1 MPTMNREAGGSGSVA
16 GRMPRGPVSLLGANR
31 ALRYLTI
38 LSLDALF
45 TVVSLYL
52 AFLARFDGHIPP
64 DYRRNFA
71 FALPILVAIRLVV
84 NVALGLHRW
93 SFRLSGFHEAVR
105 LAMATLAG
113 SAGFVAIFY
122 LFQRLGPP
130 RLVILLEFFLT
141 SAAMAGLRFSPRLA
155 SGWYGDRQRSR
166 QQDSRRTVIV
176 GAGSA
181 GDLLLRD
188 LQRTRMHSYQ
198 VVGFVDDDRRK
209 TGTLLGGRPVLGT
222 IDALPDVIEK
232 HDVTQVLIAIP
243 RLSAERIQTILR
255 LCSSLKVRFKI
266 IPVSFTYLNDR
277 ITASM
282 LHDLS
287 PEDLLPRDPNVFDA
301 EEVRRLVSSKRI
313 LVTGAAGSIGG
324 EIARQVSSYG
334 CQTLVLVDINENN
347 LYFLYRELRE
357 RRPDLKVTAEVA
369 DVREAGPLLSLG
381 ALHRPQVVFH
391 AAAHKHVPLMEDAPA
406 EAVKNNVFGTQNAA
420 RMAEACGAERF
431 VLISTDK
438 AVHPASVMGVS
449 KRVAEFVVRDLART
463 SETRF
468 TAVRFGN
475 VLGSAG
481 SVVPLF
487 KQQIERGGPV
497 TVTHPECRRYFMTIP
512 EAVGLVLLAGLG
524 DYGDLCVLDMGKP
537 IRILDL
543 ASHMITMAGLVPGSD
558 IRIEF
563 TGLRPGEKLTEEL
576 MTEEEEQGQVVRDRI
591 YAAKSPPPP
600 ADLHVHLAELRR
612 QAEAC
617 DRAGLLR
624 TLHRLVPTY
633 VSSGVPAAI
642 PTAPDPDWAA
652 TPTEFR
658 H

>member
-1 MPTMNREAGGSGSVA
+1 MLQEPVRIVSATRE
-16 GRMPRGPVSLLGANR
+16 
-31 ALRYLTI
+31 LRYLTI

-45 TVVSLYL
+45 TIGSLYL
-52 AFLARFDGHIPP
+52 AFLVRFDGHIPP
-64 DYRRNFA
+64 DYTRTLVM
-71 FALPILVAIRLVV
+71 ALPILVVIRLVV

-93 SFRLSGFHEAVR
+93 SFRMSGFHEAIR
-105 LAMATLAG
+105 LGTATLAG
-113 SAGFVAIFY
+113 SACFVAVFY
-122 LFQRLGPP
+122 FFQRLGPP
-130 RLVILLEFFLT
+130 RSVILLEFFLT
-141 SAAMAGLRFSPRLA
+141 SASMGGLRFSPRLA

-166 QQDSRRTVIV
+166 QQGSRRTIIV

-188 LQRTRMHSYQ
+188 LHRSREHSYH
-198 VVGFVDDDRRK
+198 VVGFVDDDTRK
-209 TGTLLGGRPVLGT
+209 VGTYLGGRPVLGT
-222 IDALPDVIEK
+222 IDELPDVIERQ
-232 HDVTQVLIAIP
+232 DVTQVLIAIP

-255 LCSSLKVRFKI
+255 LCSSLKVHFKI
-266 IPVSFTYLNDR
+266 IPVSFAYLNDR

-301 EEVRRLVSSKRI
+301 EEIQRLVSGKRI

-334 CQTLVLVDINENN
+334 CETLVLVDINEND
-347 LYFLYRELRE
+347 LYFLYRELRG

-369 DVREAGPLLSLG
+369 DVREAGRLLRLG
-381 ALHRPQVVFH
+381 ALHRPHVVFH
-391 AAAHKHVPLMEDAPA
+391 AAAHKHVPLMEDAPS

-449 KRVAEFVVRDLART
+449 KRVAELVVRDLART
-463 SETRF
+463 SATRF

-524 DYGDLCVLDMGKP
+524 DYGDLCVLNMGQP

-576 MTEEEEQGQVVRDRI
+576 MTEEEEQSQIVRDRI

-600 ADLHVHLAELRR
+600 ADLHVYLAELRR

-617 DRAGLLR
+617 DQAGLLH
-624 TLHRLVPTY
+624 TLQRLIPTY
-633 VSSGVPAAI
+633 VSTGGPAAI

-652 TPTEFR
+652 APNEFR

>member
-1 MPTMNREAGGSGSVA
+1 MTTTNLEVA
-16 GRMPRGPVSLLGANR
+16 GAGSAVGRMLQESVQIVSATR
-31 ALRYLTI
+31 ALRYLTL

-45 TVVSLYL
+45 TIGSLYL
-52 AFLARFDGHIPP
+52 AFLVRFDGHIPP
-64 DYRRNFA
+64 DYARKLVI
-71 FALPILVAIRLVV
+71 ALPILVVIRLVV

-105 LAMATLAG
+105 LATATLAG
-113 SAGFVAIFY
+113 SVCFVAVFY
-122 LFQRLGPP
+122 FFQRLGPP
-130 RLVILLEFFLT
+130 RSVILLEFFLT
-141 SAAMAGLRFSPRLA
+141 SAVMGGLRFSPRLA

-166 QQDSRRTVIV
+166 QQGSRHTIIV

-188 LQRTRMHSYQ
+188 LCRSREHNYH
-198 VVGFVDDDRRK
+198 VVGFVDDDVRK
-209 TGTLLGGRPVLGT
+209 IGTHLGGRPVLGK
-222 IDALPDVIEK
+222 IDDLPDVIEK
-232 HDVTQVLIAIP
+232 YDVTQVLIAIP
-243 RLSAERIQTILR
+243 RLSAERIQMILR
-255 LCSSLKVRFKI
+255 LCSSLKVHFKI
-266 IPVSFTYLNDR
+266 IPVSFAYLNDK

-301 EEVRRLVSSKRI
+301 EEIRRLVSGKRI

-334 CQTLVLVDINENN
+334 CETLVLVDINEND

-357 RRPDLKVTAEVA
+357 RRPDVKVAAELA
-369 DVREAGPLLSLG
+369 DVREAGRLMRLG
-381 ALHRPQVVFH
+381 ALYRPHVVFH
-391 AAAHKHVPLMEDAPA
+391 AAAHKHVPLMEGAPE
-406 EAVKNNVFGTQNAA
+406 EAVKNNVFGTENAA

-438 AVHPASVMGVS
+438 ALHPASVMGAT
-449 KRVAEFVVRDLART
+449 KRVAELIVRDLART
-463 SETRF
+463 SVTRF

-487 KQQIERGGPV
+487 KKQIERGGPV

-524 DYGDLCVLDMGKP
+524 DYGELCILDMGQP
-537 IRILDL
+537 IRIVDL
-543 ASHMITMAGLVPGSD
+543 ASHMVTMAGLVPGSD

-563 TGLRPGEKLTEEL
+563 IGLRPGEKLNEEL
-576 MTEEEEQGQVVRDRI
+576 MTEGEEQSQVVRDRI
-591 YAAKSPPPP
+591 YAAKSPSPP
-600 ADLHVHLAELRR
+600 ADLQEHLARLRR
-612 QAEAC
+612 QAEAS
-617 DRAGLLR
+617 DRRGLLR
-624 TLHRLVPTY
+624 TLKRLIPTY
-633 VSSGVPAAI
+633 VSAEPPEVVPSAPDDARA
-642 PTAPDPDWAA
+642 TAP
-652 TPTEFR
+652 TTVQ